1 VLLYPYIF
9 YLAHIPYVLRRGE
22 NLGILS
28 GISRSVHVFLETARS
43 AKPARSGKWKNPS
56 FVHYGGASRIFGG
69 GPFMKATSLVILGGT
84 LVLFASAVHGQ
95 GGAQAS
101 STASSSTSV
110 QADKSGA
117 SASSNNSASTSAQ
130 AGQSSASLASGT
142 TMNAALSQPV
152 DVKKNKPGD
161 QVTAR
166 TMEATKSAGRVVIP
180 KGSKLVG
187 HVTEC
192 KQRSKDE
199 KESALGIVFDKA
211 ILKNGEEIPLNVTIQ
226 ALAAAQSAA
235 GSSIS
240 GDDLS
245 AGGGAVGS
253 AGASG
258 GGALGGVRSTAG
270 GAVGAVTNTAANA
283 GGLAGGAVN
292 STANAAGAARGAV
305 GGLNAAGQ
313 LTSNSQGVFG
323 LQGLNLNGAASNSTQ
338 GSLIT
343 STSKNVHLDSGT
355 QFLLVSQAQASA
367 ETPKQ

>member
-1 VLLYPYIF
+1 
-9 YLAHIPYVLRRGE
+9 
-22 NLGILS
+22 
-28 GISRSVHVFLETARS
+28 
-43 AKPARSGKWKNPS
+43 
-56 FVHYGGASRIFGG
+56 
-69 GPFMKATSLVILGGT
+69 
-84 LVLFASAVHGQ
+84 
-95 GGAQAS
+95 
-101 STASSSTSV
+101 V

-117 SASSNNSASTSAQ
+117 SASGSNSGSASAK
-130 AGQSSASLASGT
+130 AGQRSASLSNGT
-142 TMNAALSQPV
+142 AMNAVLSQPV
-152 DVKKNKPGD
+152 DVKRNKPGD
-161 QVTAR
+161 QVTAK
-166 TMEATKSAGRVVIP
+166 TTEATKSEGKVVIP

-192 KQRSKDE
+192 KQRSKEE

-211 ILKNGEEIPLNVTIQ
+211 ILKNGEEIPLHVSID
-226 ALAAAQSAA
+226 AISAAQTAA
-235 GSSIS
+235 SSSIG

-253 AGASG
+253 ARGSG

-270 GAVGAVTNTAANA
+270 AATGAMTNTAANA
-283 GGLAGGAVN
+283 GGVAGGALN
-292 STANAAGAARGAV
+292 STANAAGTTRGAV

-323 LQGLNLNGAASNSTQ
+323 LEGLNLSSAAANSTQ

-367 ETPKQ
+367 QGPKQ

>member
-1 VLLYPYIF
+1 
-9 YLAHIPYVLRRGE
+9 
-22 NLGILS
+22 
-28 GISRSVHVFLETARS
+28 
-43 AKPARSGKWKNPS
+43 
-56 FVHYGGASRIFGG
+56 
-69 GPFMKATSLVILGGT
+69 MKATSVVILGGM
-84 LVLFASAVHGQ
+84 LVVSGSAVYAQ

-101 STASSSTSV
+101 SSASSNTSV

-117 SASSNNSASTSAQ
+117 SASSNNSGSTSAQ

-142 TMNAALSQPV
+142 AMNATLSQPV
-152 DVKKNKPGD
+152 DARRNKPGD
-161 QVTAR
+161 PVTAK
-166 TMEATKSAGRVVIP
+166 TTEPAKSDGKVVIP
-180 KGSKLVG
+180 KGSKLFG

-192 KQRSKDE
+192 KQRGKEE

-211 ILKNGEEIPLNVTIQ
+211 ILRNGEEIPLNVTIR
-226 ALAAAQSAA
+226 ALAAAQTAA
-235 GSSIS
+235 SSSIG

-253 AGASG
+253 ARASG
-258 GGALGGVRSTAG
+258 GGTLGGVRSTAG
-270 GAVGAVTNTAANA
+270 AATGAMSNTAANA
-283 GGLAGGAVN
+283 GGIAGGAVN
-292 STANAAGAARGAV
+292 STVNAAGATRGAV

-323 LQGLNLNGAASNSTQ
+323 LEGLNLSSAASNSTQ

-367 ETPKQ
+367 QSPKQ